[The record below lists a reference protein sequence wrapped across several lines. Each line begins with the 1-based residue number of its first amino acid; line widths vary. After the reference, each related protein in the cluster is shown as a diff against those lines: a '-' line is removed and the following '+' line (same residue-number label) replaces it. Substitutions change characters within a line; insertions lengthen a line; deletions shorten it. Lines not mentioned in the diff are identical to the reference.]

1 MNKIF
6 CFGDGYA
13 HGHIWPE
20 WPQILQCLFPTHEVI
35 ITSGIGSGNEFLVK
49 KLLDFNEQIKN
60 QLIIFQ
66 WAQPMRFDKIIED
79 DVWNDIAVSDSV
91 YGNNL
96 YKDNDI
102 TWWLSSAS
110 TNSHVLKYHDFF
122 VQPKQAKIRT
132 GMYQI
137 LVENYLQNQKCHAVF
152 TSTLEELKFSNQDQY
167 RTVRGSEV
175 QPSPIVHFDFLV
187 QKLLPQ
193 TKLTP
198 CPVVLEYV
206 KKAIESQQWEP
217 YHEDRFT
224 NLEEIIKHSRNLL

>member
-20 WPQILQCLFPTHEVI
+20 WPQILKCLFPTHEVV

-49 KLLDFNEQIKN
+49 KLLDFKEQIKN
-60 QLIIFQ
+60 QLVIFQ
-66 WAQPMRFDKIIED
+66 WASPVRFDKIIED
-79 DVWNDIAVSDSV
+79 DMWNDIAVSDSV

-96 YKDNDI
+96 YQDTNL

-110 TNSHVLKYHDFF
+110 TNPHILKYHDFF
-122 VQPKQAKIRT
+122 VQPKQAKIR
-132 GMYQI
+132 MNIYQT

-152 TSTLEELKFSNQDQY
+152 TSTLEEQNFSNQEQY
-167 RTVRGSEV
+167 QTVRGIEV
-175 QPSPIVHFDFLV
+175 QPSPIVHLDFLV

-193 TKLTP
+193 TKLEP
-198 CPVVLEYV
+198 YPAVLKYV
-206 KKAIESQQWEP
+206 KNVIESRQWEP
-217 YHEDRFT
+217 YHEDRFAE
-224 NLEEIIKHSRNLL
+224 LEEIIKHSRNLL